1 MIRRADQTND
11 IPEEMRMKRIL
22 VFTNEISSEASF
34 KENLCWPG
42 EGWPKVS
49 KEKDA
54 ERREARRDVQRL
66 MSKGTAAHGQ
76 HSTGQA
82 DGHGS
87 CLMSLSR
94 TSLQGVLG
102 APCACASW
110 NTYSRFGNPMMR
122 SGRCYHGR
130 SRLPTISSSIF
141 SLGNRLL
148 VSHGRSSLSFQD

>member
-1 MIRRADQTND
+1 MYRLFIGLSLGRL
-11 IPEEMRMKRIL
+11 ESL
-22 VFTNEISSEASF
+22 SSEASF

-102 APCACASW
+102 FLRPLAERILLEHLSDVLE
-110 NTYSRFGNPMMR
+110 SREM
-122 SGRCYHGR
+122 S
-130 SRLPTISSSIF
+130 
-141 SLGNRLL
+141 
-148 VSHGRSSLSFQD
+148 